1 MRINFSALTRY
12 LSSIGKK
19 QNKQDNT
26 LDLFDET
33 VKDSQLVQSNQVV
46 SLLAVLVVVGLIWAY
61 FAPLAEVSTGT
72 GKVIPSSRE
81 QTIQSLEG
89 GIVANLYVKEGD
101 VIEAGAV
108 LAQLDLTKT
117 EATVDES
124 ASRYRAAMAASARL
138 YAEVNGEKLVFSEEL
153 ANYPELIE
161 AQTRLYNTR
170 RRALQESVAGLQQ
183 SLNLVTQELNITRTL
198 MKKGAASNIEVLKLE
213 RQASELKL
221 KITERR
227 SEYLVMARE
236 EMAKE
241 QAEMEA
247 FASVVRGRTDSLS
260 RLTLRSPVRG
270 IVKDIEVTTQGG
282 VVPPNGNLMVIVP
295 LDEQLLIEA
304 RISPRDIAYI
314 YPGQRALVKITAYDY
329 SMYGGLEGEVVL
341 ISPDTIQD
349 ETKPDTYYYRV
360 FIRTETDSLSMN
372 EIDYPIVPGM
382 IATVDIRTG
391 EKTVFDYLMKPINL
405 AKEAMRER

>member
-1 MRINFSALTRY
+1 MAQYASKQM
-12 LSSIGKK
+12 LSLQKQRPKQGKK
-19 QNKQDNT
+19 E
-26 LDLFDET
+26 LDIFDDT
-33 VKDSQLVQSNQVV
+33 IKDTELVRSGLVIWVV
-46 SLLAVLVVVGLIWAY
+46 VILCVVGLIWAY
-61 FAPLAEVSTGT
+61 FSPLTEVSTGT

-89 GIVANLYVKEGD
+89 GIVSSMYVKEGD
-101 VIEAGAV
+101 VIEQGAI

-124 ASRYRAAMAASARL
+124 ASRYRAALAAAARL
-138 YAEVNGEKLVFSEEL
+138 YAEVNDEQLVFSAEL
-153 ANYPELIE
+153 NEYPELIE

-170 RRALQESVAGLQQ
+170 RKALKESISGLQQ
-183 SLNLVTQELNITRTL
+183 SLALVSKELDITRKL
-198 MKKGAASNIEVLKLE
+198 MQRGAASNIEVLKLE
-213 RQASELKL
+213 RQASELNL
-221 KITERR
+221 KMTERR

-236 EMAKE
+236 ELAKQ

-247 FASVVRGRTDSLS
+247 LASVLRGRADSLS

-270 IVKDIEVTTQGG
+270 IVKDIEITTQGG

-295 LDEQLLIEA
+295 LDEQLLVEA

-349 ETKPDTYYYRV
+349 EVKPDTYYYRV
-360 FIRTETDSLSMN
+360 FIRTETDVLQMH

-405 AKEAMRER
+405 AKDAMRER